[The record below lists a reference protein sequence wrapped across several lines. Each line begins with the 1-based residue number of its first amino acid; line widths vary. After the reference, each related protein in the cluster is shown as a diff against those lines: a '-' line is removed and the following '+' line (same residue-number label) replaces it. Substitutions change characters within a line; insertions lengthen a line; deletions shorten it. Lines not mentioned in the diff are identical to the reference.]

1 MVWNLE
7 DIPENED
14 VKIYRYVFKRSKNKE
29 FSLTL
34 TRFLNL
40 YEYLKLNKF
49 RSAEDLRTNI
59 LSNGKPLFNEKEA
72 EEIFEMSVMRGG
84 ESKFPVLNNVF
95 RQFLGWI
102 YKWQPEVLQN
112 FTDNVVDI
120 KERLQI
126 FKHIREDYE
135 LGEIYGLV
143 LDSITE
149 IIPMN
154 VTVIEN
160 VANELPVVGPASG
173 LIATMISSVLIVFNN
188 IIHFTQGDDA
198 GIIVDS
204 FLMLPFIGTSL
215 HSAAKS
221 AETQLGNLTEKR
233 QKLIDTIKKSFGD
246 EEAELFAQ
254 YVPDLNDLDS
264 YQPTMDSALSLVEKR
279 GLPTSIDSLKSMAL
293 DKAAERGLPTS
304 IDSLKSMALDK
315 VAERGL
321 PTSIDSLKSMAL
333 DKVAERGLPTS
344 IDSVKSMALDNVSQ
358 QIPSIDSLKSLGQQ
372 HLQNIGAKQFGAKQF
387 GAKQFGAKRLTSSRP
402 HKKKWGTLR
411 KLKQ

>member
-1 MVWNLE
+1 MKIMVWNLE
-7 DIPENED
+7 DIPEDKEL
-14 VKIYRYVFKRSKNKE
+14 KIYRYVFKRSKNKE
-29 FSLTL
+29 FALTL

-40 YEYLKLNKF
+40 YEYLTLHKF
-49 RSAEDLRTNI
+49 KSAEELQKNI
-59 LSNGKPLFNEKEA
+59 LSNGKPLFSKKEA

-112 FTDNVVDI
+112 FTDNVLDI

-126 FKHIREDYE
+126 FKNIREDYE
-135 LGEIYGLV
+135 LGEIYGLI

-160 VANELPVVGPASG
+160 VASEIPVVGTVSG

-198 GIIVDS
+198 GVIVDS

-215 HSAAKS
+215 HSAAIS

-233 QKLIDTIKKSFGD
+233 QKLIATIQRAFGD
-246 EEAELFAQ
+246 EEAQLFAQ

-264 YQPTMDSALSLVEKR
+264 YQPSIDSALSLAEKR
-279 GLPTSIDSLKSMAL
+279 GLPTSIDSVKNMAL
-293 DKAAERGLPTS
+293 DKAAQQGLPTS
-304 IDSLKSMALDK
+304 IDAVKNMALDK
-315 VAERGL
+315 AAQQGL
-321 PTSIDSLKSMAL
+321 PTSIDA
-333 DKVAERGLPTS
+333 V
-344 IDSVKSMALDNVSQ
+344 
-358 QIPSIDSLKSLGQQ
+358 KSLGQQ
-372 HLQNIGAKQFGAKQF
+372 QIQNMAAQQVGVQQVGAQQVGAN
-387 GAKQFGAKRLTSSRP
+387 RLTSSRP

-411 KLKQ
+411 KLK